1 MMHRDD
7 PQEHRA
13 RIRHVPEWRLERKP
27 YEAAYLMKL
36 GGLNKAEAL
45 ELIAKH
51 SGDNF
56 KITADLFSRRYRQS

>member
-1 MMHRDD
+1 MMHQDD

-13 RIRHVPEWRLERKP
+13 RIRDVPVWERKP
-27 YEAAYLMKL
+27 YEPAYLMKL

-51 SGDNF
+51 RGDNF
-56 KITADLFSRRYRQS
+56 KITADLFSRRYRAS